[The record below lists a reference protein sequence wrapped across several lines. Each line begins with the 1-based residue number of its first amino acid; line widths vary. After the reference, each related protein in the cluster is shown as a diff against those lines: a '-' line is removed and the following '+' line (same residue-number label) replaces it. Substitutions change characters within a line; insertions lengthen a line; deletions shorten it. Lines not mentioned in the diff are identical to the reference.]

1 MDKTQ
6 STVAQQ
12 LLTLHDE
19 LDAFSESL
27 TFFCEGTTGI
37 VASSGYFEDI
47 TVRGVERSARSVK
60 QQAEGL
66 KQLLNQAI
74 EDTKE

>member
-47 TVRGVERSARSVK
+47 TVRGVERSAYNVK
-60 QQAEGL
+60 LQMEGL
-66 KQLLNQAI
+66 KGLLNQAI
-74 EDTKE
+74 ENTK